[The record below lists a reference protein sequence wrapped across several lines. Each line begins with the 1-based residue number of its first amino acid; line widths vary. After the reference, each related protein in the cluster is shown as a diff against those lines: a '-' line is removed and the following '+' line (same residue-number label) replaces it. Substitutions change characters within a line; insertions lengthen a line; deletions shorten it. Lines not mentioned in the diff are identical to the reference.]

1 MANTRWFDR
10 GSNPPTTGAV
20 ARQMIRGLR
29 LAASSAQENDHEK
42 SNPALAAATEART
55 GRCGRIILIAI
66 MPAVGVTAFGMG
78 VRRDGPSRRIPA
90 SMVAASS
97 TRDDARRHGAR
108 PDGFREKGGLDLAS
122 RPPVANAADL
132 FLLLALGVRLRGVL
146 VRRFGFF
153 GRLSGLL
160 FCTRM
165 VVAAVLLG
173 RRPMRLCGLIV
184 KFGSLLVRVLRH
196 RVSLLFGE
204 AQTNVSRSR
213 SFQRVAEEWPGAAE
227 TRNLGASRGNH
238 DRHRRSTGPGRAVPL
253 SYLSRS
259 PMFLLRPNLRSIN
272 DRF

>member
-1 MANTRWFDR
+1 MKRATQSLR
-10 GSNPPTTGAV
+10 
-20 ARQMIRGLR
+20 RQPRR
-29 LAASSAQENDHEK
+29 ES
-42 SNPALAAATEART
+42 AAA
-55 GRCGRIILIAI
+55 
-66 MPAVGVTAFGMG
+66 AVSFWSRSCWRSASRHSEWASGEH
-78 VRRDGPSRRIPA
+78 GPGRRIRA

-97 TRDDARRHGAR
+97 TRDARRHGAR

-146 VRRFGFF
+146 VRRLGFF
-153 GRLSGLL
+153 GSLSGLL

-165 VVAAVLLG
+165 IVAAVLLG

-213 SFQRVAEEWPGAAE
+213 SFQRVEPRKLGTSARVGE
-227 TRNLGASRGNH
+227 T
-238 DRHRRSTGPGRAVPL
+238 TT
-253 SYLSRS
+253 
-259 PMFLLRPNLRSIN
+259 SIGEARVR
-272 DRF
+272 DERFHCLICHGVQCFS